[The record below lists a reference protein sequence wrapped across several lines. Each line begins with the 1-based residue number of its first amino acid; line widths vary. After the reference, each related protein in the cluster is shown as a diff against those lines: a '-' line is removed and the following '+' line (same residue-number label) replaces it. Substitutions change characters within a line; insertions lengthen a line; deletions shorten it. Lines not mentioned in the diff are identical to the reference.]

1 MKNLD
6 IDIYMS
12 NFKGFFDRNP
22 DQLKKL
28 IGNAKPEKFFD
39 GIRNIVE
46 LNSRDE
52 EKPLEP
58 TKQQIIELVLN
69 LNSPKKIPT
78 YFNHHMGDICLN

>member
-12 NFKGFFDRNP
+12 SFKGFFERNP
-22 DQLKKL
+22 DQLRKL

-46 LNSRDE
+46 TNSKDE

-58 TKQQIIELVLN
+58 TKQQIIELVLK